1 MIRIPFSLGVVHFV
15 GIGGIGMS
23 GIAEVMHGLGYSV
36 RGSDIVESP
45 NVVRLKKL
53 GIEVFL
59 GQRVENLKDAG
70 VVVVSTDIP
79 KTNPEYQEAL
89 RLGIP
94 VIKRAQM
101 LGELMRWKYGIG
113 VTGTHGKTT
122 TTSMIATLLDVAR
135 LEPTVVNGGI
145 INSYGT
151 NARLGDGEWMVVE
164 ADESDGSFIHLSCVL
179 SIVTNIDLE
188 HMAHYK
194 TPENLMNAF
203 EQFLE
208 KLPFWGTAIICS
220 DYPRT
225 KDLISRVKST
235 NICTYG
241 LQEGAD
247 IRGLNIEIGSNGAR
261 FDVKVKGTKLI
272 EGLFLPMVGMH
283 NVQNALAVVAVAQY
297 LKIPDIIL
305 KQSLAAFAGVKRRFT
320 NVGRFQQ
327 ATVIDDYAHHPV
339 EISAVLKAA
348 RTVAK
353 RKVIAIFQ
361 PHRYS
366 RFEDLYADFKTCFG
380 DADQLLISPVYS
392 AGEEPIPGIS
402 HKIFAHDVD
411 HPNANSVDNLE
422 DIIQLLDNQ
431 LNTDD
436 LVVFLGA
443 GSITHWAKEFG
454 EMKPE

>member
-36 RGSDIVESP
+36 RGSDIVESA
-45 NVVRLKKL
+45 NVLRLRKL
-53 GIEVFL
+53 GIQVLL
-59 GQRVENLKDAG
+59 GQRVENIENVG

-94 VIKRAQM
+94 LIKRAQM

-135 LEPTVVNGGI
+135 FEPTVVNGGI

-164 ADESDGSFIHLSCVL
+164 ADESDGSFVHLPCVL

-208 KLPFWGTAIICS
+208 QLPFWGTAIVYA
-220 DYPRT
+220 DQPRT
-225 KDLISRVKST
+225 RELISRVKST

-241 LQEGAD
+241 LEEGVD
-247 IRGLNIEIGSNGAR
+247 IRGLNIEIGASGAR
-261 FDVKVKGTKLI
+261 FDVEIKGKKLI
-272 EGLFLPMVGMH
+272 EGLFLPMVGIH

-297 LKIPDIIL
+297 LKIPDIVL

-320 NVGRFQQ
+320 NVGTFQK

-348 RTVAK
+348 RTVSK
-353 RKVIAIFQ
+353 RKVIAVFQ

-366 RFEDLYADFKTCFG
+366 RFQDLYADFKSCFK
-380 DADQLLISPVYS
+380 DADELFITPVYS

-402 HKIFAHDVD
+402 HDIFSLDVD
-411 HPNANSVDNLE
+411 HPNAKSVNNLQE
-422 DIIQLLDNQ
+422 ITSILENQ
-431 LNTDD
+431 LNEDD

-454 EMKPE
+454 ELKPE